1 MPNSPQSALKRAEK
15 MISQWSKAP
24 SQMRKSTGKTV
35 RRVENSV
42 TALAAALSGAVPAPR
57 VKKGGAK
64 KMTRRMSS
72 SRSKRMTRRK

>member
-1 MPNSPQSALKRAEK
+1 

-42 TALAAALSGAVPAPR
+42 TALAAALSGAVPFSR
-57 VKKGGAK
+57 KKKGGARK

-72 SRSKRMTRRK
+72 SKKSKRMTRRK